1 MYYSFSQQKRGRYKN
16 MIRQHMDF
24 DTISSRISSQTI
36 KSSMGLFRDLLLLAN
51 NALVFYSK
59 CTREYKTAL
68 LLREHVTKKL
78 RENLNGF
85 GSSVTQANV
94 STTLPVHDPPVE
106 VGRARPKTARLLQQ
120 WQLVAATE
128 PRSPVK
134 WVPRLQW
141 NPCPLRKLLADQE
154 RLHVELHVRDLQRQ
168 WRGGREGEQSDI
180 AERIR
185 FWFWRVFV
193 QRFPFIS

>member
-1 MYYSFSQQKRGRYKN
+1 

-94 STTLPVHDPPVE
+94 STTLTVHDPPVE
-106 VGRARPKTARLLQQ
+106 VGRARPENCKIVATA
-120 WQLVAATE
+120 AAGGSNGAKKPGE
-128 PRSPVK
+128 VDSPPSVESLPVK
-134 WVPRLQW
+134 KAFGRPRKVARGAACER
-141 NPCPLRKLLADQE
+141 PATPVKGRK
-154 RLHVELHVRDLQRQ
+154 
-168 WRGGREGEQSDI
+168 RGR
-180 AERIR
+180 AK
-185 FWFWRVFV
+185 
-193 QRFPFIS
+193 